1 MAHVL
6 SARFSLELTTLFPFR
21 QFLSPLLDRCPRG
34 GTSCTSPTAHDD
46 AYDVFVTLP
55 HHTKESG
62 ITTAGT
68 MNFPIPGIIRRSI
81 AAFE

>member
-21 QFLSPLLDRCPRG
+21 QFLSPLLDRCP
-34 GTSCTSPTAHDD
+34 
-46 AYDVFVTLP
+46 YDVFVTLP